1 MAQVYEQTN
10 LEGPNFEPPRQKG
23 DNLNSRPRF
32 HGNKYVDALPD
43 IDQQLENAI
52 IMGDLTWVK
61 DCVKKGANVN
71 CRLDEKGFTPLM
83 LACEGGWANIVKYLV
98 ESGDI
103 DLEAKDSGGYNAVD
117 VAAMFGYYDMGVNG
131 DVANIVDYLKS
142 QGLAFTWGG
151 AIIGYDLDQINEYL
165 ENGQDIEERIGYY
178 CEGVYKFTGYQ
189 LACKYGRHALAKYF
203 LTLGCVIPRDVCQL
217 QIPFE
222 HDVMGY
228 T

>member
-1 MAQVYEQTN
+1 
-10 LEGPNFEPPRQKG
+10 
-23 DNLNSRPRF
+23 
-32 HGNKYVDALPD
+32 VDALPD

-98 ESGDI
+98 ENGDL

-117 VAAMFGYYDMGVNG
+117 VAAMFGYTDLGANG
-131 DVANIVDYLKS
+131 DVANIVQYLKD
-142 QGLAFTWGG
+142 QGLGFTWGG
-151 AIIGYDLDQINEYL
+151 AIIGNDVDQVNEYL

-178 CEGVYKFTGYQ
+178 NEGAYKHTATQ
-189 LACKYGRHALAKYF
+189 LAAKFGRHALARYL
-203 LTLGCVIPRDVCQL
+203 LTLGAVIPRDVCQL
-217 QIPFE
+217 QVPYE
-222 HDVMGY
+222 HNVLGF